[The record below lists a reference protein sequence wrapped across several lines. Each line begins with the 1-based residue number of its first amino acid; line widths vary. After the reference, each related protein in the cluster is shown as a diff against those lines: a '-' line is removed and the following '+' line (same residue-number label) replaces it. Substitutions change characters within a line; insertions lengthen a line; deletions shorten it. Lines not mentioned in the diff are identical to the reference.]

1 MADLGS
7 LFSLEGRTALVTG
20 ASSGIGKDAAHTLA
34 QAGAKLVLVARR
46 KERLEDVC
54 GQIEALGG
62 RASVHACDVSDPTA
76 ITALAADLAAADSLP
91 DILINSAG
99 TIDRNPFAKVAL
111 NDWNRVIALN
121 LTAPLLLAQAFGPAM
136 RQRGWGRIVNVASIL
151 ALHGKPNAHS
161 YAATKHA
168 VAGLTR
174 SMAAELGGDGICVN
188 ALCPGYIRTEINV
201 VLQQDQ
207 AFNDKLHA
215 RVPLNRW
222 GLVDDLRGPLLM
234 LSSDASSFVNG
245 HLMVVDGGLTVT
257 H

>member
-1 MADLGS
+1 MADLGT
-7 LFSLEGRTALVTG
+7 LFSLKGRTALVTG
-20 ASSGIGKDAAHTLA
+20 ASSGIGRGAALTLA
-34 QAGAKLVLVARR
+34 EAGAKVVLVARSQN
-46 KERLEDVC
+46 RLEDTRR
-54 GQIEALGG
+54 QIEALGG
-62 RASVHACDVSDPTA
+62 SASVHACDVSDADA
-76 ITALAADLAAADSLP
+76 INALAADLAADDSLP
-91 DILINSAG
+91 DVLINNAG
-99 TIDRNPFAKVAL
+99 MIDRNPFPEVAL
-111 NDWNRVIALN
+111 DDWNRVIALN
-121 LTAPLLLAQAFGPAM
+121 LTAPFLLAKAFTPAM

-161 YAATKHA
+161 YSATKHA

-174 SMAAELGGDGICVN
+174 SMAAELGGHGICVN

-207 AFNDKLHA
+207 RFNDMLNA
-215 RVPLNRW
+215 RVPLKRW

-245 HLMVVDGGLTVT
+245 HLMVVDGGLTVS